1 MIASLLPQN
10 FMFVILSTIIKEKIP
25 IIATKSQ
32 NSGYKTSEVVNTL
45 ETQPRLKEF
54 QVFAR
59 GDINQ

>member
-10 FMFVILSTIIKEKIP
+10 FMFVILSTIIKEKIS
-25 IIATKSQ
+25 IIASKSQ
-32 NSGYKTSEVVNTL
+32 NSGYKTSGVVNTL

-54 QVFAR
+54 QVFTR